1 MKSIKTN
8 KIISFMLAVVMILST
23 ISPAYVNAAS
33 NTYFSDVSEGDCE
46 NSVTYIDSGKIVE
59 NPETGT
65 DLDNFKIDLNFGT
78 IDSAIKGDTVNIL
91 NKSVQIPVVINVKYI
106 GNTPYN
112 AGDITLN
119 FQHNLDGMVR
129 NPNAFG
135 YTNNHNVLGDVGA
148 ELKGSGSGR
157 GDWYYIVNKNADLN
171 SLTFTNKSDTAGAF
185 TSSIEVIFTMPSNRH
200 TVNGFSGNVDLNLS
214 VKGLE
219 GSLKSK
225 TLTVKTNTTHDEYSL
240 DSIKPEQVKYTSY
253 GTEDNI
259 GNFQGVASLNDY
271 YIMKL
276 YLNSSALDINRGS
289 YYHSKVNLP
298 EGVKFV
304 SGMPIEFND
313 IYEEWLDD
321 YYKHEMYI
329 AISKDKYQAGDI
341 INIEWTADATF
352 FDTNEK
358 WNQTISQEIEVKENI
373 ITYKQ
378 GIAEVEKGNIKLH
391 QYKVNSADGKDFEWA
406 IYPSLNSAAKANLDV
421 DTFMPTKLTI
431 VDDTYRISVPSN
443 SNYRSFTAD
452 EYYLNY
458 ISIQE
463 IYQNRK
469 FLYGSDNI
477 VKFKVYAKAQN
488 DSDWTFIKE
497 VNSEEV
503 RTGIKDTTYYTYKI
517 PVDKDHGYQFFK
529 IEVDG
534 RTVDQRGTYVE
545 HVYRYIGGY
554 HIQVDPETEP
564 YLNSE
569 KYTLKVHNTVNL
581 KEELV
586 NGLVLNASKTGELT
600 FIDITGYPDVT
611 VNTTTY
617 QLKNNRIYYRLDGY
631 FNHNIKPDRE
641 DISLFTNDHF
651 TCEYKIPAYFEYD
664 IQDLTDVRFNFY
676 NGNVVNKTTKEVI
689 DWSTANKN
697 LNKYIDYENS
707 TFKITTAGKYKTLSL
722 DIKLKDNYTY
732 YSNYPTAVN
741 FKADVN
747 IYMDLDTYSGLLYL
761 GKLPSSVN
769 VFAYNYKFTE
779 GYFKS
784 VRYTKEYA
792 SHYST
797 LKLPSLAGSTFEG
810 VEKFVNTVN
819 GYVKDLQAVKNGH
832 DYSYKLR
839 VAGGQTK
846 LQNIVIYDNL
856 EMAYGENE
864 HWQGT
869 FNGIDTSLLD
879 MYFAGEE
886 YAYTVYY
893 SENNKQEFNLTSD
906 GWIKAEDWTKELAD
920 VKSIAVD
927 LGEFALPTKSIV
939 YVVVNMIA
947 PENSKAGVRAYNSFA
962 ADYKA
967 YDVNT
972 NALMEDVK
980 ALPTNT
986 VEVIINKPINYTV
999 NKVWQ
1004 GGMDSAVS
1012 VELLA
1017 NGETYETITLN
1028 TENSWTHTFNKL
1040 PAVDEDYN
1048 PITYAVKEITV
1059 DGYTVKYNTTT
1070 DVNGNITTTITN
1082 TKIPE
1087 YTYSFE
1093 KVWDVKDP
1101 DLVLEYN
1108 DNFGITKE
1116 LFTEIMTSTD
1126 AFVNA
1131 FKGEAVEVFKATV
1144 GEGGNIVVPSD
1155 YKDCDK
1161 FIIVIEY
1168 KNTTYEFTYNVEKV
1182 SPVIPESITL
1192 TSSEGDVIT
1201 LTKENNWKD
1210 ALVSRTKDLTFTES
1224 NIEGW
1229 TLKGIDVEANAENS
1243 LLYSVIATNSAS
1255 IKYNVNS
1262 SLNISEYTYNFE
1274 KEWDIKEPFL
1284 EFGYDSSFDLT
1295 KDEYIDMI
1303 ESIETCYIT
1312 ATGEGLEEVSFK
1324 LHSDENSNIVILS
1337 EYKDYSV
1344 FKFAV
1349 TYNNKI
1355 YEFTYNVEKV
1365 TPTIPDSITLTSSE
1379 GDVITLTKEN
1389 NWKDTL
1395 TSIKSELTFTENSVE
1410 GFDSNI
1416 TITKLGDYEY
1426 DVKVVNTGKVSYN
1439 VSASC
1444 NLKEFE
1450 YSFEKKWDILDIGFN
1465 LGYDGNT
1472 GLTKDE
1478 FINLLEGKTLN
1489 ITASG
1494 EGLTETTFESTADE
1508 NGIIEIPVEYKAYTD
1523 FYFEVV
1529 EDNVTYQFAYTVSKH
1544 EPVIPD
1550 NITLKLSNGEEVVLT
1565 KGNNWKTTVKF
1576 TDKVLTCEE
1585 VAVDGWTLK
1594 GISDNDP
1601 YSITITNEAYVTY
1614 SISGKMTEKEYNYTF
1629 EKLWTV
1635 TTPDLTL
1642 GYIDGCGIDEDTYK
1656 AIMSDGF
1663 FYVKL
1668 TGEGLEP
1675 VTLEIATDENGNFVI
1690 PAEYTNYTTVEFTHI
1705 YEDMYF
1711 NFKYNISKSDPTIPT
1726 EIILTS
1732 SEGDV
1737 ITIKASEDWIAEL
1750 VSIHPDLTFTEADIE
1765 GWKLE
1770 GIEITEGSNITTYE
1784 DIPSIEVNP
1793 EEPWTPNNPEITNP
1807 VKNDNKLVVI
1817 TNTADIIFNTDLTVT
1832 KYEFE
1837 YVFNKEWIVEH
1848 KDVVLGYNAASGLT
1862 EEAYKEI
1869 VGGKTLNIVATYK
1882 NHESEIFE
1890 VVADENG
1897 NFVIPAQYA
1906 TKSNFKFTITHE
1918 NITYTFDYSLSYA
1931 NPEIPESITLT
1942 SSKGEVVVLKAEDNW
1957 TTTFVSNY
1965 SDLTF
1970 TETVSGNWNSEVE
1983 IKQIESFKYAIEV
1996 ENTDNYTY
2004 TSDVVVVI
2012 KDYEFNFEK
2021 DWVAENDSFVLGYDK
2036 EFPIS
2041 EAEYVELMAGKT
2053 LKVNYYGKEKGAFEV
2068 TYDMNG
2074 NFVVPVEYSNAAM
2087 FEVTFD
2093 KDEKNYTFLYE
2104 VEKVNP
2110 VIPEEITLKVS
2121 NGDTVVLSKEN
2132 DWKATYKFNDPTVV
2146 FEEVAVEGFSGVI
2159 AIKLDGD
2166 KFAVEVLNTGKY
2178 SYKASGSLEIKEKYE
2193 EITVTKTWRI
2203 NEDYLKIKLK
2213 DRNGNKVDFTKIEI
2227 LTEDGL
2233 LLETI
2238 LKTDADIVKT
2248 ASKYSTDA
2256 TYIAKVYLANGREKS
2271 FNLNENKFVVTSI
2284 EAEVFA
2290 DGVSYGVYTLTAE
2303 NGWKTLAK
2311 VPVGSKVEIVEV
2323 TQGEWVSE
2331 YTGTGLINNVKY
2343 EIEITD
2349 IVITELEIIDT
2360 GDDTNFGAYG
2370 VLFLGSAV
2378 GLAVLLLLTGKKKK
2392 KEDK

>member
-1 MKSIKTN
+1 MRFNKTN
-8 KIISFMLAVVMILST
+8 KAIALMLAIVMTLSSFVPCFTEVVHA
-23 ISPAYVNAAS
+23 AYS
-33 NTYFSDVSEGDCE
+33 DTYFKTLDVEEITGKTEYSD
-46 NSVTYIDSGKIVE
+46 TGKTVE
-59 NPETGT
+59 NPTTGT
-65 DLDNFKIDLNFGT
+65 DLDNFKVNLRFGT
-78 IDSAIKGDTVNIL
+78 IDQGFSGDMMTITDQ
-91 NKSVQIPVVINVKYI
+91 SVQIPVVINVEYT
-106 GNTPYN
+106 GNTPYQ
-112 AGDITLN
+112 AEDITMTLDYNLN
-119 FQHNLDGMVR
+119 GMIR
-129 NPNAFG
+129 NPSDLRG
-135 YTNNHNVLGDVGA
+135 RTVLSDVGA
-148 ELKGSGSGR
+148 ELVGSGSGR
-157 GDWYYIVNKNADLN
+157 GDWYYTQNDIEEPTI
-171 SLTFTNKSDTAGAF
+171 LTFKNKSNTVGAF
-185 TSSIEVIFTMPSNRH
+185 TSSIEVVYKMPIIRFL
-200 TVNGFSGNVDLNLS
+200 VNDFKGAVDLSLS
-214 VKGLE
+214 VKGLDGTRE
-219 GSLKSK
+219 AR
-225 TLTVKTNTTHDEYSL
+225 TLNVNTKVTHDEYKL
-240 DSIKPEQVKYTSY
+240 EEIKPSEYSYTSY
-253 GTEDNI
+253 GTPENI
-259 GNFQGVASLNDY
+259 GLYAGKYSLNEYNVMRIDFESMG
-271 YIMKL
+271 IEK
-276 YLNSSALDINRGS
+276 NRGS
-289 YYHSKVNLP
+289 VFHSLISLPDDIIIDTQTIPSEFTSTYEDNL
-298 EGVKFV
+298 GFK
-304 SGMPIEFND
+304 SGSYSTVGNKKYSKNNAYMILVIP
-313 IYEEWLDD
+313 
-321 YYKHEMYI
+321 
-329 AISKDKYQAGDI
+329 KDKYQAGDKFTI
-341 INIEWTADATF
+341 KWDADAKF
-352 FDTNEK
+352 LDTNEP
-358 WNQTISQEIEVKENI
+358 WSQTIEQEIKVLETK
-373 ITYKQ
+373 ITYKA
-378 GIAEVEKGNIKLH
+378 GIAAVNKSDVNLY
-391 QYKVNSADGKDFEWA
+391 QYTVNDDNGKDFEWG
-406 IYPSLNSAAKANLDV
+406 ISPAANNALIDNATINDFFPVKATITDDV
-421 DTFMPTKLTI
+421 IAGYKGYQY
-431 VDDTYRISVPSN
+431 YREMAS
-443 SNYRSFTAD
+443 D
-452 EYYLNY
+452 ELYLNY
-458 ISIQE
+458 IK
-463 IYQNRK
+463 IYEMAYRTLK
-469 FLYGSDNI
+469 YGSDNEVI
-477 VKFKVYAKAQN
+477 FNVYAKKAN
-488 DSDWTFIKE
+488 DTEYTFIKK
-497 VNSEEV
+497 VSS
-503 RTGIKDTTYYTYKI
+503 KDFSVGAGNKNGSSYI
-517 PVDKDHGYQFFK
+517 VELDKTQRYQHFK
-529 IEVDG
+529 IEINGKYFDEIYG
-534 RTVDQRGTYVE
+534 SPTSAFYFA
-545 HVYRYIGGY
+545 GGY
-554 HIQVDPETEP
+554 HVQIDPETEP
-564 YLNSE
+564 YLNANNKTLVIKNTA
-569 KYTLKVHNTVNL
+569 KYS
-581 KEELV
+581 EELV
-586 NGLVLNASKTGELT
+586 NGMTLSTSDTGTLS
-600 FIDITGYPDVT
+600 FIDASIKPLVHYIDATSHT
-611 VNTTTY
+611 
-617 QLKNNRIYYRLDGY
+617 LKDSRIYYTVNPQYYQELKID
-631 FNHNIKPDRE
+631 IE
-641 DISLFTNDHF
+641 DINDF
-651 TCEYKIPAYFEYD
+651 KAQVYEGELSIPSTFEFDIKNIYSVNFAFGDGSIYD
-664 IQDLTDVRFNFY
+664 ANNDVYLSRNEA
-676 NGNVVNKTTKEVI
+676 NNKKKEI
-689 DWSTANKN
+689 
-697 LNKYIDYENS
+697 IDYEKSSFEIVNNNDGKKILKVKFVLNEGYYNIPYATGNTVRS
-707 TFKITTAGKYKTLSL
+707 ALAFKLNVK
-722 DIKLKDNYTY
+722 
-732 YSNYPTAVN
+732 
-741 FKADVN
+741 

-761 GKLPSSVN
+761 GKLPTYIYATGKEYKTTEEVYANLSSNEYNVN
-769 VFAYNYKFTE
+769 
-779 GYFKS
+779 S
-784 VRYTKEYA
+784 VR
-792 SHYST
+792 
-797 LKLPSLAGSTFEG
+797 LKLPALAGSTFEG
-810 VEKFVNTVN
+810 IDKLVNTFN
-819 GYVKDLQAVKNGH
+819 GYSKDLQVVEPEGN
-832 DYSYKLR
+832 YSYKLR
-839 VAGGQTK
+839 LAGGQTV
-846 LQNIVIYDNL
+846 LDNIVLYDNL
-856 EMAYGENE
+856 EMAYGNNK

-869 FNGIDTSLLD
+869 FAGLDTTLLD
-879 MYFAGEE
+879 MYFEGEN
-886 YAYTVYY
+886 YTYTIYY
-893 SENNKQEFNLTSD
+893 SADKNQTFDLSAS
-906 GWIKAEDWTKELAD
+906 GWIKSEDWTKELSD
-920 VKSIAVD
+920 VKSIAID
-927 LGEFALPTKSIV
+927 LGPDFRLPTKSMV
-939 YVVVNMIA
+939 YVVVNMKA
-947 PENSKAGVRAYNSFA
+947 PKDVLAGTRAYNNYA

-967 YDVNT
+967 YDT
-972 NALMEDVK
+972 TTGALMEDIK
-980 ALPTNT
+980 ALASNT
-986 VEVIINKPINYTV
+986 TEVLINKPINYTV

-1004 GGMDSAVS
+1004 GGMGSAVS
-1012 VELLA
+1012 IELLA

-1192 TSSEGDVIT
+1192 TSSEGDVIA

-1274 KEWDIKEPFL
+1274 KEWDIEDP
-1284 EFGYDSSFDLT
+1284 DL
-1295 KDEYIDMI
+1295 
-1303 ESIETCYIT
+1303 
-1312 ATGEGLEEVSFK
+1312 V
-1324 LHSDENSNIVILS
+1324 
-1337 EYKDYSV
+1337 
-1344 FKFAV
+1344 
-1349 TYNNKI
+1349 
-1355 YEFTYNVEKV
+1355 
-1365 TPTIPDSITLTSSE
+1365 
-1379 GDVITLTKEN
+1379 
-1389 NWKDTL
+1389 
-1395 TSIKSELTFTENSVE
+1395 
-1410 GFDSNI
+1410 
-1416 TITKLGDYEY
+1416 
-1426 DVKVVNTGKVSYN
+1426 
-1439 VSASC
+1439 
-1444 NLKEFE
+1444 
-1450 YSFEKKWDILDIGFN
+1450 
-1465 LGYDGNT
+1465 LGYN
-1472 GLTKDE
+1472 KDFIVTEEE
-1478 FINLLEGKTLN
+1478 FKEILLSYSLY

-1494 EGLTETTFESTADE
+1494 EGLSDVSFEVTADE
-1508 NGIIEIPVEYKAYTD
+1508 NGNIVIPAEYKNYTD

-1529 EDNVTYQFAYTVSKH
+1529 KDNVTYQFAYTVSKH
-1544 EPVIPD
+1544 EPVIPES
-1550 NITLKLSNGEEVVLT
+1550 ITVKLSNGEEVVLT

-1832 KYEFE
+1832 KDEFE

-1869 VGGKTLNIVATYK
+1869 VGGKTLNILATYK
-1882 NHESEIFE
+1882 DHESEIFE

-1931 NPEIPESITLT
+1931 KPEIPESITLT

-2021 DWVAENDSFVLGYDK
+2021 DWIAENDSFILGYDK

-2053 LKVNYYGKEKGAFEV
+2053 LKVNYYGKEKGTFEV

-2087 FEVTFD
+2087 FEVAFD